1 MVSFSQMKQTK
12 SKTKFHDIQGKRV
25 TFPKGISLETK
36 NGVKKITVTWTEQ
49 GRIRKKF
56 FDATLEGFEDAKALN
71 ATKKQELRR
80 LGQDFG
86 SISDDEKQALDL
98 WRAYIKEA
106 QMNGFKFS
114 SAYEVMK
121 RGIDGLNTST
131 PDFRTLARLYFE
143 KELMRKTDGEMTEHT
158 ETVRQRLFNI
168 ITPVLGCRPAHTIS
182 EGDVLDFLDGLKGQN
197 GSKASLVTRT
207 QYLNLL
213 KSVFK
218 FAVEQGSITKEY
230 NPVANLKPAKKRKDA
245 EPEILTVDEVKR
257 IFAFVKNNPK
267 YHEFIPVLAVG
278 FFCGARVEERAKLT
292 YGDIYIGG
300 RNEIFVAAAVA
311 KNGDARYIYPADC
324 VKSWMDFARAH
335 GVSMNATDTLIPG
348 DTLKQRK
355 TAHSSFLKALATET
369 GITLPKNCI
378 RHTAASFMAE
388 SQGYTETANQLG
400 HDIGMLLKHYRRA
413 ITKTEAGEFY
423 NIRPDSV

>member
-1 MVSFSQMKQTK
+1 MKQTK

-56 FDATLEGFEDAKALN
+56 FDATLEGFEDAKEVN
-71 ATKKQELRR
+71 ATKKQELKRF
-80 LGQDFG
+80 GQDFG

-98 WRAYIKEA
+98 WRAYVKEA

-121 RGIDGLNTST
+121 RGIDGLNTTT
-131 PDFRTLARLYFE
+131 PDFHTLARLYFE

-168 ITPVLGCRPAHTIS
+168 ITPVFGCKPAHTIS
-182 EGDVLDFLDGLKGQN
+182 ENDVLDFLDGLKGQN

-218 FAVEQGSITKEY
+218 FAVEQGNITKEY

-257 IFAFVKNNPK
+257 IFSFVKNNPK
-267 YHEFIPVLAVG
+267 YHEFIPVLAIG

-300 RNEIFVAAAVA
+300 RNEIFVSAAVA
-311 KNGDARYIYPADC
+311 KNGIARFIYPTEN
-324 VKSWMDFARAH
+324 VKAWMDFAKEN
-335 GVSMNATDTLIPG
+335 GVSMDATDTLIQG
-348 DTLKQRK
+348 ETLKQRK

-369 GITLPKNCI
+369 GIVLPKNCI

-413 ITKTEAGEFY
+413 ITKTEAEDFY
-423 NIRPDSV
+423 NITPDAV

>member
-1 MVSFSQMKQTK
+1 MK
-12 SKTKFHDIQGKRV
+12 KTKAKTKLHDLDGKRV
-25 TFPKGISLETK
+25 TFPKGISLETR
-36 NGVKKITVTWTEQ
+36 NGVKKIAVTWTEQ

-56 FDATLEGFEDAKALN
+56 FDATLEGFEDAKEVN
-71 ATKKQELRR
+71 VTKKQELKRF
-80 LGQDFG
+80 GQDFG

-98 WRAYIKEA
+98 WRAYVKEA
-106 QMNGFKFS
+106 MGNGFKFS

-121 RGIDGLNTST
+121 RGVDGLNTTT
-131 PDFRTLARLYFE
+131 PDFKTLARYYFD
-143 KELMRKTDGEMTEHT
+143 KELMRKTDGELTEHT

-168 ITPVLGCRPAHTIS
+168 IAPVFGCRPAHTIS
-182 EGDVLDFLDGLKGQN
+182 ENDVLDFLDGLKGQN
-197 GSKASLVTRT
+197 GGKASLVTRT
-207 QYLNLL
+207 QYLNLV

-218 FAVEQGSITKEY
+218 FAVEQGNITKEF

-257 IFAFVKNNPK
+257 IFSFVKNNPK
-267 YHEFIPVLAVG
+267 YHSFIPVLAVG

-300 RNEIFVAAAVA
+300 RNEIFVSAAVA
-311 KNGDARYIYPADC
+311 KNGIARFIYPAAC
-324 VKSWMDFARAH
+324 VKSWFEYAKAH
-335 GVSMNATDTLIPG
+335 GVSMNATDTLIQG

-388 SQGYTETANQLG
+388 QQGYTETANQLG

-413 ITKTEAGEFY
+413 ITKTEAEDYY
-423 NIRPDSV
+423 NITPDSV

>member
-1 MVSFSQMKQTK
+1 MKQTK

-56 FDATLEGFEDAKALN
+56 FDATLEGFEDAKEVN
-71 ATKKQELRR
+71 ATKKQELKRF
-80 LGQDFG
+80 GQDFG

-98 WRAYIKEA
+98 WRAYVKEA
-106 QMNGFKFS
+106 QMNGFSFS

-121 RGIDGLNTST
+121 RGIDGLNTTT
-131 PDFRTLARLYFE
+131 PDFKTLARYYFD
-143 KELMRKTDGEMTEHT
+143 KELMRKTDGELTEHT

-168 ITPVLGCRPAHTIS
+168 ICPYFGNKPSHTIS
-182 EGDVLDFLDGLKGQN
+182 ENDVLDFLDGLKGQN
-197 GSKASLVTRT
+197 GGKASLVTRT

-218 FAVEQGSITKEY
+218 FAVEQGNITKEF
-230 NPVANLKPAKKRKDA
+230 NPVANLKPAKKKKDA

-257 IFAFVKNNPK
+257 IFSFVKNNPK
-267 YHEFIPVLAVG
+267 YHQFIPVLTVG

-300 RNEIFVAAAVA
+300 RNEIFVSAAVA
-311 KNGDARYIYPADC
+311 KNGIARFIYPTEN
-324 VKSWMDFARAH
+324 VKAWFEYAKEN
-335 GVSMNATDTLIPG
+335 GVSMNATDTLIQG

-355 TAHSSFLKALATET
+355 TAHSSFLKALAMET

-388 SQGYTETANQLG
+388 QQGYTETANQLG

-413 ITKTEAGEFY
+413 ITKTEAEDYY
-423 NIRPDSV
+423 NICPATV